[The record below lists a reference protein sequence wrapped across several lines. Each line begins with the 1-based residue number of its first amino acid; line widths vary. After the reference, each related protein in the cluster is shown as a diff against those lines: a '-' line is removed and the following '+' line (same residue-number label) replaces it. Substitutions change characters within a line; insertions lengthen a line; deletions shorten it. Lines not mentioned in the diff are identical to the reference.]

1 MKKTIKFLVI
11 NFLIFFIVLEIILF
25 IFKDSIS
32 TNILFYMPNT
42 SLKNKLLIQNKMRTS
57 YTKDEGDKIIFKKN
71 DLSREISLP
80 KETIYRKPD
89 VQDIDFG
96 AIDYFFYN
104 DGFCNRN
111 EKTNHKT
118 FKLLAFGDSFTYCTF
133 VRPEEAWVKQLQFR
147 NEIYKKLNYGMTGTG
162 LYEQIRLINEVL
174 DNNSK
179 IVISS
184 IYEGNDLRD
193 ILKHFKQKSS
203 NNKKKINHSKN
214 NELKKIIVKLFGDS
228 YTFNYLAAIK
238 NIILFKLSNKENY
251 NFRYK
256 NTMNKIHYNINNI
269 DQDEI
274 IMAKKIYTEFYDY
287 QTIKKYF
294 SDPILDI
301 KNKVTKNESV
311 VVFIYI
317 PSAHTSL
324 GKNVIFEDKNV
335 HSYLKKM
342 SYVQRSVFKEIC
354 DQNLLNCIDVSENLI
369 KSNNLGNVTHFPSN
383 LHLTSKGHL
392 IVSKSIDKFL
402 HKIMN

>member
-1 MKKTIKFLVI
+1 
-11 NFLIFFIVLEIILF
+11 
-25 IFKDSIS
+25 
-32 TNILFYMPNT
+32 
-42 SLKNKLLIQNKMRTS
+42 
-57 YTKDEGDKIIFKKN
+57 
-71 DLSREISLP
+71 
-80 KETIYRKPD
+80 
-89 VQDIDFG
+89 
-96 AIDYFFYN
+96 
-104 DGFCNRN
+104 
-111 EKTNHKT
+111 
-118 FKLLAFGDSFTYCTF
+118 
-133 VRPEEAWVKQLQFR
+133 
-147 NEIYKKLNYGMTGTG
+147 
-162 LYEQIRLINEVL
+162 
-174 DNNSK
+174 
-179 IVISS
+179 
-184 IYEGNDLRD
+184 
-193 ILKHFKQKSS
+193 
-203 NNKKKINHSKN
+203 
-214 NELKKIIVKLFGDS
+214 
-228 YTFNYLAAIK
+228 
-238 NIILFKLSNKENY
+238 
-251 NFRYK
+251 
-256 NTMNKIHYNINNI
+256 
-269 DQDEI
+269 
-274 IMAKKIYTEFYDY
+274 MAKKIYTEFYDY